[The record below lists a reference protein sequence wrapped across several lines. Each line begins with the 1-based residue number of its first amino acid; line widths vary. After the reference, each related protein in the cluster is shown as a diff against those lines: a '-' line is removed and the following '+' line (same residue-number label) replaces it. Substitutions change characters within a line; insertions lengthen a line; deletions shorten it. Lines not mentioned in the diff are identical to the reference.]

1 MAVEQ
6 AVTLRAQWIGHQLR
20 AMREQARLTLKE
32 VGDYLHRNPSTVSR
46 MESGLIP
53 PRVPEVLAYLDLCG
67 IDDPRRR
74 DDLKTMAQDAWQKG
88 WWNGFA
94 PDVAGTL
101 IDWVWL
107 ESRATRIYS
116 FQVSVLPGLF
126 QTREYAEAVIRA
138 EDDGASEDQINRYV
152 ELRMSRQHQLEQD
165 QPVAFSTIVEEGVL
179 RRTVGDP
186 DIMRRQL
193 AHLRKV
199 AAWPNVEFM
208 VLPAAAG
215 AHASPDGAFD
225 AFRMQRPYP
234 PTGCISTAV
243 GIIVVEGDMA
253 ESLFRRYDR
262 LRTMAL
268 RNGAVQRLLFDLE
281 ARLE

>member
-1 MAVEQ
+1 MATEQ

-20 AMREQARLTLKE
+20 SMREQARLTLKE
-32 VGDYLHRNPSTVSR
+32 VGDYLNRNPSTVSR

-74 DDLKTMAQDAWQKG
+74 DDLKTMAQDAWRKG
-88 WWNGFA
+88 WWDGFT

-101 IDWVWL
+101 IDWIWL

-116 FQVSVLPGLF
+116 FQVSVLPGLI

-138 EDDGASEDQINRYV
+138 EDDRASQDQINRYV
-152 ELRMSRQHQLEQD
+152 ELRVSRQRQLERD
-165 QPVAFSTIVEEGVL
+165 QPVAFSTIIEEGVL
-179 RRTVGDP
+179 RRTIGNP
-186 DIMRRQL
+186 DVMRGQL
-193 AHLRKV
+193 AHLRNV
-199 AAWPNVEFM
+199 STWPNVEIM
-208 VLPAAAG
+208 VLPATAG

-225 AFRMQRPYP
+225 AFQMQRPYP
-234 PTGCISTAV
+234 PTGCISTVA
-243 GIIVVEGDMA
+243 GIVVVEGNKAD
-253 ESLFRRYDR
+253 SLFQRYDR
-262 LRTMAL
+262 LRAMAL